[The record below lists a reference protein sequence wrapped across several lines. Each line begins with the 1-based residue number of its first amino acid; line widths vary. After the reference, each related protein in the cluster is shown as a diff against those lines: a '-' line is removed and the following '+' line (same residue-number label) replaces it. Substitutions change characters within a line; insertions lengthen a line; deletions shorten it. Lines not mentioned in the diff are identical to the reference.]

1 MITYH
6 LKLNGQDPRTLFSDM
21 EFVAGDVGAYRLVFS
36 FYDEQTP
43 LSLSD
48 KILAVKIKRADGTVL
63 SDSGEITNDT
73 AVYIPKN
80 DCFCVP
86 GTITFEIALMDSA
99 KNYVTTKIIHAT
111 VLESVGEPREVAGDN
126 SSVYVS
132 LLAQTKAQLDAANQ
146 TCAAAEALLTE
157 TQNSLGDLETAL
169 LEIETMADS
178 LIGGDA
184 E

>member
-6 LKLNGQDPRTLFSDM
+6 LKLSGQDPRVLYSDM

-36 FYDEQTP
+36 FFDEHAP

-48 KILAVKIKRADGTVL
+48 KVLAVKIQRADGVVL
-63 SDSGEITNDT
+63 SDSGEMTNDT
-73 AVYIPKN
+73 AVYVPKN

-111 VLESVGEPREVAGDN
+111 VLKSVGEPSAIAGTS
-126 SSVYVS
+126 SSVFVT
-132 LLAQTKAQLDAANQ
+132 LLAQTKAQLDAAN
-146 TCAAAEALLTE
+146 ALLTE